1 MQRLINSYMKRTISY
16 KVSNGCNL
24 ACTYCYERRRVGG
37 LLRDCTDSAV
47 SIVEKIEELARRPGK
62 LSLMICL
69 HGGEPLLMGV
79 SAYDALCRRIRKINE
94 LPGKRIALSIQ
105 TNGTLITD
113 EWADCFYQHRDLFN
127 GNGIGISLDG
137 DAIAQN
143 NFRKTSSG
151 GNSYEMVLNGVKA
164 LKVRRLSFGLLA
176 VVTRPS
182 LGRSVDILDSMSEL
196 DPVLIKFVPCH
207 DFMHNGTLTTYSI
220 TPVEFARYMLDVFR
234 HWIKSGMIREQ
245 VIIEPIFSALM
256 NISGKFTPWCEFS
269 ENKCDDFL
277 LVDSSGKMGVCDN
290 LPTYDNVPSLKE
302 KSLEDLLSFTPH
314 EYTEFRA
321 IAFRECAS
329 CPVKL
334 ECKGGCLG
342 TRHNFYTK
350 AAPELKG
357 EYCNGKRHFF
367 NELKSVMSR
376 ANTEK

>member
-1 MQRLINSYMKRTISY
+1 
-16 KVSNGCNL
+16 
-24 ACTYCYERRRVGG
+24 
-37 LLRDCTDSAV
+37 
-47 SIVEKIEELARRPGK
+47 
-62 LSLMICL
+62 
-69 HGGEPLLMGV
+69 
-79 SAYDALCRRIRKINE
+79 
-94 LPGKRIALSIQ
+94 
-105 TNGTLITD
+105 
-113 EWADCFYQHRDLFN
+113 
-127 GNGIGISLDG
+127 
-137 DAIAQN
+137 
-143 NFRKTSSG
+143 
-151 GNSYEMVLNGVKA
+151 
-164 LKVRRLSFGLLA
+164 
-176 VVTRPS
+176 
-182 LGRSVDILDSMSEL
+182 
-196 DPVLIKFVPCH
+196 
-207 DFMHNGTLTTYSI
+207 
-220 TPVEFARYMLDVFR
+220 
-234 HWIKSGMIREQ
+234 
-245 VIIEPIFSALM
+245 M